1 MSDRNKRVCPIKHA
15 GFLDNRI
22 RKLLQNPQKILVDYV
37 KDGMI
42 VLDLGCGPGFFSI
55 ELAKMVGVSGQVI
68 AADLQE
74 GMLQKLKIKIE
85 GTEIEKRIKLHKCE
99 EDKIGVSEQV
109 DFILAFYIV
118 HEVPNQKEFFR
129 EIRSILKPN
138 GKVLV
143 VEPLFRVSKVE
154 FEETIIKARDAGFTV
169 VERPKV
175 FLSKT
180 AILKMANHAIEPTH

>member
-22 RKLLQNPQKILVDYV
+22 RKLLQDPQKILVDYV
-37 KDGMI
+37 KDGMT
-42 VLDLGCGPGFFSI
+42 VLDLGCGPGFFSM
-55 ELAKMVGVSGQVI
+55 ELAEMVGVSGQVI

-74 GMLQKLKIKIE
+74 GMLQKLKTKIE
-85 GTEIEKRIKLHKCE
+85 GKDIEKRIKLHKCE

-118 HEVPNQKEFFR
+118 HEVPSQKEFFR

-143 VEPLFRVSKVE
+143 VEPPFSVSKVE
-154 FEETIIKARDAGFTV
+154 FEETIIKAMDAGFTV

-180 AILKMANHAIEPTH
+180 AIFKIANHAIEPTH